1 MMTDVFSFS
10 QFFWQEDV
18 WSSLRETIYIFCH
31 HRSYEILKEDHQIKI
46 KLKSLLYVLDQK
58 NVQRVAEDHK
68 LIPNSLSS

>member
-31 HRSYEILKEDHQIKI
+31 RRSYEILKEDHKIKI

-58 NVQRVAEDHK
+58 NVQRVAEDHNAVTQK
-68 LIPNSLSS
+68 